1 MLNYREKEKEMDKF
15 SLRKKLTNALNKN
28 ENTEIEEEAMVE
40 ENNEEVVAERGDNGQ
55 VNESQD
61 DFIETSEGLTLE
73 DVLFPGGPTIGE
85 IEEWKKIHGEIYL
98 TTINDDV
105 YIWRPLTRKELKEV
119 HTATSGVHQ
128 REETYCK
135 ICNLWPSDYDFT
147 NQHEKAG
154 VPSVLS
160 EQILLKSG
168 FQALQIGRAHV

>member
-1 MLNYREKEKEMDKF
+1 MDKF
-15 SLRKKLTNALNKN
+15 SLRKKLTSALSKDDSK
-28 ENTEIEEEAMVE
+28 IE
-40 ENNEEVVAERGDNGQ
+40 EEVVAEELEELAEEAED
-55 VNESQD
+55 EEEIQD
-61 DFIETSEGLTLE
+61 DFIEMSEALGLE
-73 DVLFPGGPTIGE
+73 DTLFPGGPTIGE
-85 IEEWKKIHGEIYL
+85 IEEWKKEYREIYL

-128 REETYCK
+128 REESYCK

-147 NQHEKAG
+147 NQQEKAG

-168 FQALQIGRAHV
+168 FQALHAPIAL